1 MERRRR
7 SIDDRS
13 DDGIGWRAG
22 DWPPPGQSHHVEPS
36 GAHTHTHTHVG
47 VSLFAFRNF
56 DIVFLGFDHLT
67 AIVMQ
72 SHMIC
77 FVNEI
82 GSMTIDL

>member
-1 MERRRR
+1 MTGRTTE
-7 SIDDRS
+7 SV
-13 DDGIGWRAG
+13 GAPVIGRHPANHITSNH
-22 DWPPPGQSHHVEPS
+22 PV
-36 GAHTHTHTHVG
+36 HTHTHTHVG